1 MPSSDTW
8 ITPANAREMSAKANA
23 AKAARLAELRDA
35 VDIVKSPPDESNFT
49 EKTLARVRLQ
59 MASIQTKLEEHLA
72 KPVLDS
78 KAFKELTEAFSRL
91 EIAEQ
96 KLSGRHAPGSYR
108 PTTKSSRSDKRR
120 AAPIVSPE
128 SPVDGQ

>member
-1 MPSSDTW
+1 MPQ
-8 ITPANAREMSAKANA
+8 INASNA
-23 AKAARLAELRDA
+23 AYYASLGGKARWEAYRKEQEALGMPKQTGK
-35 VDIVKSPPDESNFT
+35 VKPEADFVT
-49 EKTLARVRLQ
+49 TTLVRVRKQ
-59 MASIQTKLEEHLA
+59 MQLVQTKIEKLLFDA
-72 KPVLDS
+72 KLDS

-108 PTTKSSRSDKRR
+108 PSSKPGRSDKRR

-128 SPVDGQ
+128 TPS